1 MKLETLVKALNE
13 KKNGTWFKIEWTTDL
28 NGKMCAAAK
37 REGHVVTKSV
47 STTVRKGIRYA
58 NMASVRERLISEG
71 KFLVDPETGERHV
84 LPEKLSWGEWV
95 EGSDIL
101 IKHKEQYYVRLYTS
115 PNKPVIQYFL
125 DGVAIAANE
134 LKNMNILQPAYWTRE
149 NVEECMTLKVE
160 SVNKIY

>member
-1 MKLETLVKALNE
+1 MKLENLVKELNA

-37 REGHVVTKSV
+37 RAGHVVTKNV

-71 KFLVDPETGERHV
+71 KFLVDPETGESYV
-84 LPEKLSWGEWV
+84 FPEKLSWGEWV

-115 PNKPVIQYFL
+115 PNKPAIQYFL
-125 DGVAIAANE
+125 DGVAITANE

-149 NVEECMTLKVE
+149 NVEECMTLKIE